1 VILNANTL
9 TTDDSNLLFNN
20 EKIALDKAVP
30 VIQLIDKAGYDALT
44 EIDKNKY
51 YYVYDTE
58 ERYVL
63 DSEFTGYKTSQTQV
77 AKNLSETINKNK
89 SSIGDLINLTTDNKN
104 TLVLAINELVN
115 KINNLTAE
123 I

>member
-1 VILNANTL
+1 VVLNTNTL
-9 TTDDSNLLFNN
+9 TTDNSDLLFND

-30 VIQLIDKAGYDALT
+30 LIQVIDKAGYEALT
-44 EIDKNKY
+44 EIDQNKY

-58 ERYVL
+58 ERYVP
-63 DSEFTGYKTSQTQV
+63 DSEFTEYKTSQTLV
-77 AKNLSETINKNK
+77 VKDLSNIITKNTN
-89 SSIGDLINLTTDNKN
+89 SIGELINLTTDNKN